1 MDKEKIKNKKTAI
14 KYSKVAA
21 TAVAMAALEALT
33 D

>member
-1 MDKEKIKNKKTAI
+1 MDKEKIKKTAI